1 MRIEFYLPTIQQNGS
16 PINPDT
22 LQEWRGI
29 VTGFMVR
36 TWGGCSSHAV
46 SGDWLD
52 TEGRLHS
59 EESRVIY
66 SFGAM
71 TPERATDLR
80 ELAACASVVLN
91 QAAIMVAIDGVADFV
106 TQRLQS
112 DGLTA

>member
-1 MRIEFYLPTIQQNGS
+1 MRIEFYLPTIQQNGT

-36 TWGGCSSHAV
+36 TWGGCSSHLV

-52 TEGRLHS
+52 TEGGLHS
-59 EESRVIY
+59 EECRVIY
-66 SFGAM
+66 SFGAV
-71 TPERATDLR
+71 TPERATSLH
-80 ELAACASVVLN
+80 ELAACACVVLN
-91 QAAIMVAIDGVADFV
+91 QSAVMVSVDGVADFV

-112 DGLTA
+112 DGLTS

>member
-1 MRIEFYLPTIQQNGS
+1 MRIEFYLPTIQQTGA

-29 VTGFMVR
+29 VTGVMVR
-36 TWGGCSSHAV
+36 TWGGCSSHLV

-71 TPERATDLR
+71 TAERAIDLQ
-80 ELAACASVVLN
+80 ELAACAAVVLN
-91 QAAIMVAIDGVADFV
+91 QSAVMVSVDGVADFV
-106 TQRLQS
+106 TKQLQS